1 MIDLNSAMNTLM
13 AHWGS
18 LDLED
23 RVKAAA
29 NECGI
34 NISSFARQALEAYL
48 TALEGDR
55 K

>member
-1 MIDLNSAMNTLM
+1 MIDLNSAMTPM
-13 AHWGS
+13 SISVS

-29 NECGI
+29 NECGV

-48 TALEGDR
+48 SALEGDR